1 MSALDMFL
9 GVASGITW
17 TLAVTA
23 CAFVLGAVLGLPLC
37 AMRMSK
43 NVLLRYLALGYVIL
57 FRSVPPLLWVFVFF
71 FGLGTGYLPMT
82 AFQGVV
88 LGLGL
93 ITAANMSEIYRGAL
107 SAIHAG
113 QWEASRALAL
123 PSYSTYLDIIAP
135 QLLRVSLPSSAGY
148 AVGLL
153 KDSAIASTIG
163 VTDITFNAGYIARMT
178 YQGLTVFAIAALFY
192 IMISLPIAALARAAD
207 KKLKA
212 RVAL

>member
-1 MSALDMFL
+1 
-9 GVASGITW
+9 
-17 TLAVTA
+17 
-23 CAFVLGAVLGLPLC
+23 
-37 AMRMSK
+37 
-43 NVLLRYLALGYVIL
+43 
-57 FRSVPPLLWVFVFF
+57 
-71 FGLGTGYLPMT
+71 MT

-107 SAIHAG
+107 SAIHSG
-113 QWEASRALAL
+113 QWEASNALAL
-123 PSYSTYLDIIAP
+123 PKYSIYIDIIAP
-135 QLLRVSLPSSAGY
+135 QLLRVSLPSAAGY

-163 VTDITFNAGYIARMT
+163 VTDITLNAGYIARMT
-178 YQGLTVFAIAALFY
+178 YQGLPVFAIAGLFY

>member
-1 MSALDMFL
+1 MSALDMFI

-23 CAFVLGAVLGLPLC
+23 SAFALGAVLGLPLC
-37 AMRMSK
+37 AMRMSRST
-43 NVLLRYLALGYVIL
+43 LLRLVALGYIIV

-71 FGLGTGYLPMT
+71 FGLGSGYVPVS

-93 ITAANMSEIYRGAL
+93 ITAANMAEIYRGAL
-107 SAIHAG
+107 SAIHFG
-113 QWEASRALAL
+113 QWEASTALAL

-135 QLLRVSLPSSAGY
+135 QLLRVSLPASAGY

-163 VTDITFNAGYIARMT
+163 VADITFNANYIARMT
-178 YQGLTVFAIAALFY
+178 YQGLTVFSIAALLY
-192 IMISLPIAALARAAD
+192 IMISLPIAALARLAD
-207 KKLKA
+207 KKLRA

>member
-1 MSALDMFL
+1 MFL

-23 CAFVLGAVLGLPLC
+23 SAFVLGAILGLPLC
-37 AMRMSK
+37 AMRMSR
-43 NVLLRYLALGYVIL
+43 NALLRYLALGYVIL

-71 FGLGTGYLPMT
+71 FGLGTGFLPMT

-192 IMISLPIAALARAAD
+192 IMISLPIAALARATD
-207 KKLKA
+207 RKLKA
-212 RVAL
+212 RVSL

>member
-1 MSALDMFL
+1 MSTEIIL
-9 GVASGITW
+9 GVAKGIPL
-17 TLAVTA
+17 TLAVTVV
-23 CAFVLGAVLGLPLC
+23 AFVFGAALGLLLC

-43 NVLLRYLALGYVIL
+43 FALLRFIALGYVIL
-57 FRSVPPLLWVFVFF
+57 FRSVPPLLLVFVFY
-71 FGLGTGYLPMT
+71 FGLGSGYLPMS

-107 SAIHAG
+107 SAIHVG
-113 QWEASRALAL
+113 QWEASTALAL
-123 PSYSTYLDIIAP
+123 PLRSTYLDIIAP
-135 QLLRVSLPSSAGY
+135 QLLRVSLPSTAGY

-153 KDSAIASTIG
+153 KESAIASTIG
-163 VTDITFNAGYIARMT
+163 VTDITFNAGYIARIT
-178 YQGLTVFAIAALFY
+178 YQGLPVFAIAALFY

-207 KKLKA
+207 KKLRA